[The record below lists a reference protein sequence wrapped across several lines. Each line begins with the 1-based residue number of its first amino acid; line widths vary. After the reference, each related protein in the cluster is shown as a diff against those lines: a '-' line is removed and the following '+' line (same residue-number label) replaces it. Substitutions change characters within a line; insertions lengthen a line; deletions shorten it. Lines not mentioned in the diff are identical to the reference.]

1 MKPQFNRRHHEK
13 QAKQEQTVL
22 YGEQTILTLE
32 NMSFSGITL
41 SSFPEFIVN
50 AVKVKKAC
58 AIANYVSGNLSNEQL
73 RRINLACNELI
84 DGKYLDQFPIDVF
97 HGGGGIGVNMNLN
110 EVIASL
116 AGGDVD
122 AVETVNMSQSTSD
135 VCHTAMRMTIDEML
149 QGLLNEARLMSIT
162 LRNKAKE
169 FAHIDTVA
177 RTCFQDGMRVSSG
190 AIFDATAS
198 AITRRY
204 RSLTETSNSMRNVN
218 LGWTVIGSG
227 IGASEKYREV
237 VLDELTGIT
246 GRQFSWN
253 DDMYDAA
260 EYPDD
265 LADVSAEIRV
275 IAEILAK
282 LSRDLR
288 ILSSGPET
296 GFEELILPAVQ
307 KGSSFFPGKVNP
319 VIPETMIQCSFLI
332 SGNDSIIQSCVGAG
346 EIHLNLWEDMM
357 GFLLINNIRRLTT
370 MMHLF
375 RTKCIEG
382 IRVNEEKCEQYANS
396 SIPTVVDY
404 KEEFGYQELT
414 DRIKKNG
421 VQTTVNE
428 IKEEKTKQKKGDE

>member
-1 MKPQFNRRHHEK
+1 MKPQISRKHHEK
-13 QAKQEQTVL
+13 KEPKVL
-22 YGEQTILTLE
+22 YGEQTLLTLE
-32 NMSFSGITL
+32 NMSFSGISL
-41 SSFPEFIVN
+41 STFPEFIIN
-50 AVKVKKAC
+50 AAKVKKAC
-58 AIANYVSGNLSNEQL
+58 AIANYLADNLSNEQL
-73 RRINLACNELI
+73 RRITLACNELI
-84 DGKYLDQFPIDVF
+84 EGKHLDQFPVDVF

-149 QGLLNEARLMSIT
+149 QGLLNESQLMAGT
-162 LRNKAKE
+162 LKEKAKE
-169 FAHIDTVA
+169 FAHVDTIA

-190 AIFDATAS
+190 AIFEATAS
-198 AITRRY
+198 AITRRH
-204 RSLTETSNSMRNVN
+204 RSLSETSRSMRNIN

-237 VLDELTGIT
+237 ILDELANIT

-253 DDMYDAA
+253 EDMYDAA

-265 LADVSAEIRV
+265 LADVSAELRV

-288 ILSSGPET
+288 ILSSGPEA

-319 VIPETMIQCSFLI
+319 VIPETMIQCSLLI

-346 EIHLNLWEDMM
+346 EIHINLWEDMM

-375 RTKCIEG
+375 RTKCLDG
-382 IRVNEEKCEQYANS
+382 IRLNEEKCEQYASS
-396 SIPTVVDY
+396 SIPSVVDY

-414 DRIKKNG
+414 DRIKEKG
-421 VQTTVNE
+421 VKTTIAE
-428 IKEEKTKQKKGDE
+428 IKEEQSNKKKGES

>member
-1 MKPQFNRRHHEK
+1 MKPQISRKHHEK
-13 QAKQEQTVL
+13 NEPKVL
-22 YGEQTILTLE
+22 YGEQTLLTLE
-32 NMSFSGITL
+32 NMSFSGIHL
-41 SSFPEFIVN
+41 STFPEFIIN
-50 AVKVKKAC
+50 AAKVKKAC
-58 AIANYVSGNLSNEQL
+58 AIANYLAGNLSNEQL
-73 RRINLACNELI
+73 RRITLACNELI
-84 DGKYLDQFPIDVF
+84 EGKHLEQFPVDVF

-149 QGLLNEARLMSIT
+149 QGLLNESQLMAIA
-162 LRNKAKE
+162 LKEKAKE
-169 FAHIDTVA
+169 FAHVDTVA

-198 AITRRY
+198 AITRRH
-204 RSLTETSNSMRNVN
+204 RSLSETSKSMRNVN

-237 VLDELTGIT
+237 ILDELTNIT

-253 DDMYDAA
+253 EDMYDAA

-265 LADVSAEIRV
+265 LADVSAELRV

-319 VIPETMIQCSFLI
+319 VIPETMIQCSLLI

-357 GFLLINNIRRLTT
+357 GFLLINNTRRLTT

-375 RTKCIEG
+375 RTKCLDG
-382 IRVNEEKCEQYANS
+382 IRLNEEKCEQYANS

-404 KEEFGYQELT
+404 KEEFGYKELT
-414 DRIKKNG
+414 DRIKKDG
-421 VQTTVNE
+421 VKKTLDD
-428 IKEEKTKQKKGDE
+428 IKEEKTKEQKGDA